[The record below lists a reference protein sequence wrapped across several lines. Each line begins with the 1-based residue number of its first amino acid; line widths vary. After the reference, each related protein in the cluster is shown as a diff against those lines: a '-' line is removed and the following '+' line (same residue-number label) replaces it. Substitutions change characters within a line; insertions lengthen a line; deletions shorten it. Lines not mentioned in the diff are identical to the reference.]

1 MLNQKI
7 LIILIVVIIAV
18 LAYDSMTQ
26 IEGYCNCKGMGT
38 KMAKPTYFVYRPDGD
53 VSNYKLAPEN
63 SMTTN
68 SSASLS
74 SANLGWHSGYPKQPI
89 PNTNSWTAGSN
100 PNPCN
105 QSSVPMATIQSL
117 GGGTVGHELRQDET
131 TRQQNAYVNHYGSAP
146 VFDPLQKNMYGSS
159 NNVPCTNIPDLGV
172 GVL

>member
-38 KMAKPTYFVYRPDGD
+38 KLKKPTYFVYRPEGD
-53 VSNYKLAPEN
+53 VSNYTLAPEN
-63 SMTTN
+63 TMTTN
-68 SSASLS
+68 SSSSFA
-74 SANLGWHSGYPKQPI
+74 SANLGWGTGMPKEPI
-89 PNTNSWTAGSN
+89 PATDSWTAGSN

-105 QSSVPMATIQSL
+105 QSSVPMATLETI
-117 GGGTVGHELRQDET
+117 GGHLPTPSKRNESRSP
-131 TRQQNAYVNHYGSAP
+131 AYINHYGAAP
-146 VFDPLQKNMYGSS
+146 VFDPLHKKNMYSS
-159 NNVPCTNIPDLGV
+159 NLNVPSSNIPDLGV